1 VSQDS
6 ASNAPSATVATT
18 TTTQPEEGRRW
29 RGTAVLAVIGGV
41 VVVLLIGWL
50 ISGMPGLKGANVLN
64 VVLLLV
70 AIISGGLTVI
80 YVTIALRKI
89 RLREQAKVRD
99 MVVVLMASLITAGV
113 ALVEMIQALQQL
125 PR

>member
-1 VSQDS
+1 M
-6 ASNAPSATVATT
+6 
-18 TTTQPEEGRRW
+18 
-29 RGTAVLAVIGGV
+29 LAVIGGV
-41 VVVLLIGWL
+41 VVVMLIGWL

-80 YVTIALRKI
+80 YVTIALRKV

-99 MVVVLMASLITAGV
+99 MVVVLVASLITAGV
-113 ALVEMIQALQQL
+113 AFVEMIQALQQL

>member
-1 VSQDS
+1 M
-6 ASNAPSATVATT
+6 ATT
-18 TTTQPEEGRRW
+18 TTTQPEESRRW

-41 VVVLLIGWL
+41 VVVMLIGWL

-80 YVTIALRKI
+80 YVTIALRKV
-89 RLREQAKVRD
+89 RLREQAKVQD
-99 MVVVLMASLITAGV
+99 MEIGRAHV
-113 ALVEMIQALQQL
+113 
-125 PR
+125 